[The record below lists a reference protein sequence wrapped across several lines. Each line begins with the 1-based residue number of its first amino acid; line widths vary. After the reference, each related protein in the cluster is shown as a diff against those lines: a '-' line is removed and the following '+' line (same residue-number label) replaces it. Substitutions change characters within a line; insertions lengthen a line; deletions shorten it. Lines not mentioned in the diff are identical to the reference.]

1 VAYWVHASLP
11 TGDKNPAHNVICN
24 SRKFTDFTEFDVTG
38 SFVKMKTADFVGKC
52 HGCEVITEVW
62 YTHRIDVLTRHGLR
76 TNLGTTV
83 QASYR
88 PRLVS
93 DCLLNGKPDK
103 STQYIR

>member
-1 VAYWVHASLP
+1 
-11 TGDKNPAHNVICN
+11 
-24 SRKFTDFTEFDVTG
+24 
-38 SFVKMKTADFVGKC
+38 MKTADFVGKC
-52 HGCEVITEVW
+52 HGREVITEVW

-76 TNLGTTV
+76 TNLGTTI

-103 STQYIR
+103 STQYIRQAYVGVDNITFVNTMQQR